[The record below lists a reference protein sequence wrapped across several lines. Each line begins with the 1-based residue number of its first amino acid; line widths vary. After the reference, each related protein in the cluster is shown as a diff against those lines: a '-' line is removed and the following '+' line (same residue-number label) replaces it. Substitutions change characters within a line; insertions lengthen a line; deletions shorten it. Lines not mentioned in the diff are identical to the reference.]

1 MGQDP
6 DHATNPDPGGARA
19 SDRRGADHRLV
30 IDHVTKRYG
39 TETVLD
45 DLSFVVEP
53 GRITGFLGPNG
64 SGKSTT
70 MKVLLDLAAA
80 DGGAATIGSCRYRD
94 LPDPAGTV
102 GVVLE
107 PNAFHPGRSGRNHLR
122 ILAQAAGQPAARVDE
137 TLGAV
142 GLGPAAARRR
152 VGAYSLGMKQRLSL
166 AGALLSDPPVLV
178 LDEPANGLDPQ
189 GIHELRDLLRARAAR
204 GHTILVSSHLL
215 TEVEH
220 LVDDVVVIDGG
231 RLVTTGTI
239 ADLTNSSARVRTP
252 SPDRLAARLAA
263 IGGRVEPGGP
273 DALLVAGLDLDVIGD
288 TANDAGI
295 AIHELRPDAGS
306 LEDVFLALTN
316 PATPSTPTTSSTA
329 TPTEEDLVA

>member
-1 MGQDP
+1 MHHHRDP
-6 DHATNPDPGGARA
+6 DQHPD
-19 SDRRGADHRLV
+19 DHRLV
-30 IDHVTKRYG
+30 VDHVTKRYG
-39 TETVLD
+39 DETVLD

-80 DGGAATIGSCRYRD
+80 DGGTATIGSRRYRD
-94 LPDPAGTV
+94 LSDPAGTV

-107 PNAFHPGRSGRNHLR
+107 PNAFHPGRTGRNHLR
-122 ILAQAAGQPAARVDE
+122 ILAKAAGQPADRVDQ
-137 TLGAV
+137 TLVSV
-142 GLGPAAARRR
+142 GLGTAAARRR

-166 AGALLSDPPVLV
+166 AGALLADPPVLV

-189 GIHELRDLLRARAAR
+189 GIHELRELLRARAAR

-252 SPDRLAARLAA
+252 SPDRLATRLAA
-263 IGGRVEPGGP
+263 IGGRIERAGP
-273 DALLVAGLDLDVIGD
+273 ETLLVAGLDLDVIGD
-288 TANDAGI
+288 TANAAGI
-295 AIHELRPDAGS
+295 PIHELRSDAGS
-306 LEDVFLALTN
+306 LEDVFLAMTN
-316 PATPSTPTTSSTA
+316 PTTTATSPA

>member
-1 MGQDP
+1 VRQNYDANQDP
-6 DHATNPDPGGARA
+6 DEDAIGR
-19 SDRRGADHRLV
+19 RLV
-30 IDHVTKRYG
+30 VDHVTKRYG
-39 TETVLD
+39 DEIVLD

-70 MKVLLDLAAA
+70 MKVLLDLASA
-80 DGGAATIGSCRYRD
+80 DGGAATIGSRRYRD

-122 ILAQAAGQPAARVDE
+122 ILAKAAGQPEDRVDE
-137 TLGAV
+137 TLTAV
-142 GLGPAAARRR
+142 GLGPAAAKRR

-166 AGALLSDPPVLV
+166 AGALLTDPPVLV

-189 GIHELRDLLRARAAR
+189 GIHELRDLLRDRAAR

-220 LVDDVVVIDGG
+220 LVDDVVVIDAG

-252 SPDRLAARLAA
+252 FPEQLATRLAAV
-263 IGGRVEPGGP
+263 GGRIEPGGP
-273 DALLVAGLDLDVIGD
+273 DALLVAGLDLEVIGD
-288 TANDAGI
+288 TAHAAGI
-295 AIHELRPDAGS
+295 AIHELRSNAGS

-316 PATPSTPTTSSTA
+316 PTTTDPTSTTPPTTPTT
-329 TPTEEDLVA
+329 TPNEEDLVA

>member
-1 MGQDP
+1 
-6 DHATNPDPGGARA
+6 
-19 SDRRGADHRLV
+19 V
-30 IDHVTKRYG
+30 VDHVTKRYG
-39 TETVLD
+39 GETVLD

-70 MKVLLDLAAA
+70 MKVLLDLASA
-80 DGGAATIGSCRYRD
+80 DGGEATIGSRRYRD

-122 ILAQAAGQPAARVDE
+122 ILAQAAGQPADRVEE
-137 TLGAV
+137 TLRIV

-166 AGALLSDPPVLV
+166 AGALLSDPPVLI

-189 GIHELRDLLRARAAR
+189 GIHELRDLLRDRAAR

-220 LVDDVVVIDGG
+220 LVDDVVVIDAG

-252 SPDRLAARLAA
+252 SPDRLAERLSA
-263 IGGRVEPGGP
+263 IGGRVEPAGS
-273 DALLVAGLDLDVIGD
+273 DVLLVAGLELEVIGD
-288 TANDAGI
+288 AANDAGI

-316 PATPSTPTTSSTA
+316 PTATTS